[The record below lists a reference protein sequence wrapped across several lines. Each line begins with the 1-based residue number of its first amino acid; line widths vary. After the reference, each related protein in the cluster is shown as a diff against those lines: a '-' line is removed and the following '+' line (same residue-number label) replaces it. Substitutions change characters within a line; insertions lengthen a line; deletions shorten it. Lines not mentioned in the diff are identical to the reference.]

1 LAYIGT
7 KPTIGNFQIC
17 DAISVVNGQAAY
29 TMQVG
34 SVNVS
39 PQSANHMIVSLN
51 GTIQKPNSSF
61 TVSGSTITFA
71 SNLVTNDVIDFIQI
85 LGDVLDLGVP
95 SDATVT
101 KSKLATDVPLT
112 IWQSSIK
119 TSNFTASN
127 NEGYWVN
134 TTSGAITVTLPAS
147 PSVGDVLE
155 FSDYDQTWGSNA
167 ITLNLNS
174 LKFQG
179 GTANPSY
186 STNGQSIRIIYSGT
200 TNGWIPTTDED
211 VVNTQS
217 YSASFLIVA
226 GGGGGGG
233 SGGGAGGYRTSTQ
246 DLSIG
251 QVYTVTVGAGGTR
264 SGGNGYYDTG
274 NQGGSSSISGS
285 GITTITSA
293 GGAGGVGFTS
303 AGNDGG
309 SGSGGGANDSGGNL
323 NNKGSGNT
331 PSTDPS
337 QGNDGGDGY
346 GENTAGGQGG
356 GGGAGAVGGDGSTRQ
371 GGSGGAGSASSIT
384 GSSVT
389 RAGGGGGGAISGGG
403 NSNSGGA
410 AGSGGGGVGA
420 GSGSDSSAGTA
431 NTGGGGGGGML
442 KVGGSPGSRASSAGG
457 SGIVIISV
465 PTSNYS
471 GTTTGSPTVTTSGSN
486 KILTFNGD
494 GSYTA

>member
-1 LAYIGT
+1 MAYLGNVPARSFISFERQVFTIVNSQTAYTLSHSVTNENDIRLVINNIIQEPGSGKAYTASGT
-7 KPTIGNFQIC
+7 TLTLS
-17 DAISVVNGQAAY
+17 AALVNGTDEMYCVFLGKA
-29 TMQVG
+29 VG
-34 SVNVS
+34 TVNA
-39 PQSANHMIVSLN
+39 PA
-51 GTIQKPNSSF
+51 
-61 TVSGSTITFA
+61 GS
-71 SNLVTNDVIDFIQI
+71 
-85 LGDVLDLGVP
+85 
-95 SDATVT
+95 VT
-101 KSKLATDVPLT
+101 KSKLATDVPLA
-112 IWQSSIK
+112 IWQSTIQ
-119 TSNFTASN
+119 TSNFTASSN
-127 NEGYWVN
+127 KGYWVN

-147 PSVGDVLE
+147 PTVGDVLE
-155 FSDYDQTWGSNA
+155 FSDYNQTWGSNA

-179 GTANPSY
+179 GTANPNF
-186 STNGQSIRIIYSGT
+186 STNGQSLKIVYSGT
-200 TNGWIPTTDED
+200 TNGWIPTTDDD
-211 VVNTQS
+211 VPDTQS
-217 YSASFLIVA
+217 YSASFLVIA

-251 QVYTVTVGAGGTR
+251 SAYTITVGSGGTR
-264 SGGNGYYDTG
+264 SGSNGYYETG
-274 NQGGSSSISGS
+274 SQGGSSSISGS

-303 AGNDGG
+303 TGNNGG
-309 SGSGGGANDSGGNL
+309 CGSGGGADDSGSNL

-337 QGNDGGDGY
+337 QGNDGGDGW
-346 GENTAGGQGG
+346 GQNTAGGQGG

-371 GGSGGAGSASSIT
+371 GGAGGAGSASSIT

-410 AGSGGGGVGA
+410 GGTGGGGTGA
-420 GSGSDSSAGTA
+420 GSGSDSTAGTA

-442 KVGGSPGSRASSAGG
+442 NVGGSPQSRSSSIGG
-457 SGIVIISV
+457 SGVVIISV
-465 PTSNYS
+465 PTLNYS
-471 GTTTGSPTVTTSGSN
+471 GTTTGSPNVATSGSN
-486 KILTFNGD
+486 TILTFTGD